1 MEPKGNSIEFKIWLN
16 QSEKSFIADVRL
28 GSKYASVSTTLN
40 LTFKRIKFQP
50 KRNKILRVNVKDK
63 SCNSPEGLKLY

>member
-16 QSEKSFIADVRL
+16 QSEKGFIADVRL

-40 LTFKRIKFQP
+40 LTFKRIKF
-50 KRNKILRVNVKDK
+50 
-63 SCNSPEGLKLY
+63 